1 MGDAVDLLEGLD
13 VDIPEQVLKTDG
25 GAVAPAE
32 ATAFFGPYQLIQE
45 VGNGGVARVHRAR
58 HIHPRYAETLFAIKV
73 LHEELSANPQ
83 VVQLFRNEAYVLAML
98 NHANVVRTFEAGEQ
112 DQKLFIAMEFID
124 GRDLDQLI
132 FRAKKAG
139 IEIPMGIMLHIA
151 SEVLQGLSFAHDL
164 CDADGNRLNLV
175 HRDVNPANVFLSY
188 DGRIKLGDFGVAA
201 IAAGEVEKSREVAG
215 KIGYFAPEQLAGEKV
230 DQRADLFAVGVMMWE
245 MLCGQRLF
253 AGTDQ
258 DQVMRLN
265 ARAKIPRPSKV
276 NPYIDGELEAVVLK
290 ALERRPAD
298 RFPSARE
305 MLAELK
311 PCLAS
316 HASMTLAV
324 AALMRKA
331 FLREH
336 IQEMQLREGLA
347 GISARGSGQLIALYS
362 KDERAQAAFNE
373 LLLSRGYRV
382 ETHETFTTLGDSLA
396 GGNPPHMVLIDV
408 GAPNFAT
415 QNAMAAVRRAKTP
428 VPLVA
433 VSESLTVDWV
443 EIAHALGAV
452 DLLFKPFNVERVLTG
467 VRAAITG
474 AARLAAQVSE
484 AAAPQVTQHVLMVS
498 RDPDLIARLSSGL
511 TEHGFEVDVSPTT
524 DEAVERTGLA
534 SYHFVL
540 FDAHPPHP
548 HDRQFA
554 AQVRGW
560 AGVGLVPVVYLAD
573 PNAHRIFAGVEGDR
587 CAVRLRNVDMAELVK
602 VFDQLRA
609 DTRQGRTFVRFP
621 ANLQAELRHGG
632 RTFKAQAIDISRGG
646 VMLRCEQ
653 MPTVGTKVSV
663 SLRLPTAASPI
674 EVAGCVARVELPKD
688 EQGLPGVGVE
698 FERFAGRNQA
708 DLISY
713 LATLDR
719 SPTRHATM
727 RLQAPPG
734 VRA

>member
-1 MGDAVDLLEGLD
+1 
-13 VDIPEQVLKTDG
+13 
-25 GAVAPAE
+25 
-32 ATAFFGPYQLIQE
+32 
-45 VGNGGVARVHRAR
+45 
-58 HIHPRYAETLFAIKV
+58 
-73 LHEELSANPQ
+73 
-83 VVQLFRNEAYVLAML
+83 
-98 NHANVVRTFEAGEQ
+98 TFEAGEQ

-132 FRAKKAG
+132 FRAKKIA
-139 IEIPMGIMLHIA
+139 IAVPMGVMLHIA
-151 SEVLQGLSFAHDL
+151 GEVLQGLAFAHDL

-188 DGRIKLGDFGVAA
+188 GGRVKLGDFGVAA

-215 KIGYFAPEQLAGEKV
+215 KIGYFAPEQIAGEKV
-230 DQRADLFAVGVMMWE
+230 DQRADLFAVGVMLWE
-245 MLCGQRLF
+245 TLCGQRLF
-253 AGTDQ
+253 AGTDS
-258 DQVMRLN
+258 DHVMRLN
-265 ARAKIPRPSKV
+265 ARAKITRPSKV
-276 NPYIDGELEAVVLK
+276 NPDIDADLESVVLK

-298 RFPSARE
+298 RFASARE
-305 MLAELK
+305 MLVELQ
-311 PCLAS
+311 PYLPS

-336 IQEMQLREGLA
+336 MQELQLREGLA
-347 GISARGSGQLIALYS
+347 GVSARGAGQLIALYS

-382 ETHETFTTLGDSLA
+382 ETHETFNTLGDSLA
-396 GGNPPHMVLIDV
+396 SGNPPHMVIVDV

-415 QNAMAAVRRAKTP
+415 QNAVAAVRRAKTTIP
-428 VPLVA
+428 VVA

-443 EIAHALGAV
+443 EIARALGAV
-452 DLLFKPFNVERVLTG
+452 DLLFKPFNVERVLTS

-474 AARLAAQVSE
+474 AARLATQVSE
-484 AAAPQVTQHVLMVS
+484 VGAPVVTQRVLIVS
-498 RDPDLIARLSSGL
+498 RDPALIARLSSGL
-511 TEHGFEVDVSPTT
+511 VDRGFEVEVSPTT
-524 DEAVERTGLA
+524 EEAVERTGLA
-534 SYHFVL
+534 SYHFVV
-540 FDAHPPHP
+540 FDAHPAHP

-554 AQVRGW
+554 SHVRGW

-573 PNAHRIFAGVEGDR
+573 AAAHRFFSGVEGDR
-587 CAVRLRNVDMAELVK
+587 CGLRSRGVEIKELAE

-609 DTRQGRTFVRFP
+609 DTRLGRTFVRFP
-621 ANLQAELRHGG
+621 TSLVAELRHSG
-632 RTFKAQAIDISRGG
+632 RTFKAQAVDISRGG

-653 MPTVGTKVSV
+653 MPTVGTQVSV
-663 SLRLPTAASPI
+663 SLKLPTSASAI
-674 EVAGCVARVELPKD
+674 EVAGRVARVELPK
-688 EQGLPGVGVE
+688 EEPGLPGVGIE

-719 SPTRHATM
+719 SPARRPTM
-727 RLQAPPG
+727 ILKAPPG